1 MSATGRGGVY
11 LERAAYYTPLPLARF
26 LLGLLPVWDR
36 PRRVLEPHAGSGSF
50 LTAALELESKGGVF
64 HRLYALDIDPT
75 AKGVELARAEGG
87 WGAVG
92 CFLSTPLPA
101 RPDVIVGNPPYSEP
115 QAAQDCPKCEGR
127 RSIPYRDGTRSK
139 ECPRCDATGSITPK
153 PVAVAHLHIRRAL
166 KVVAP
171 GGHVAF
177 LLRLGIVEGRDR
189 FPLFRDHPPRKVF
202 ALSSR
207 PSFVGG
213 SSDQTS
219 YGFFHWQQGYQGP
232 TEFEVVDWNPAE

>member
-101 RPDVIVGNPPYSEP
+101 RPDVIIGNPPYSEV
-115 QAAQDCPKCEGR
+115 QAEVRCERCEGSGR
-127 RSIPYRDGTRSK
+127 RPPHGETALDCK
-139 ECPRCDATGSITPK
+139 RCKGAGWYTPK